1 MSLTNRILKGL
12 QNSTLCPDCG
22 GDCETIL
29 DSMKREL
36 AIRRMS
42 EPTAGE
48 IFRFENPGISDE
60 YDPD

>member
-1 MSLTNRILKGL
+1 MNRILRNL
-12 QNSTLCPDCG
+12 QTSTLRD
-22 GDCETIL
+22 GDCEPIL

-48 IFRFENPGISDE
+48 IFRFENPGVSDE